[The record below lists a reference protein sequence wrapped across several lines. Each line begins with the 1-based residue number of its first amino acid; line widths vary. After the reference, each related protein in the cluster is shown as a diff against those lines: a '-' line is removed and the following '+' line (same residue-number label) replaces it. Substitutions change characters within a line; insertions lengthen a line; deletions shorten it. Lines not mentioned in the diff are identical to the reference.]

1 MGATE
6 LAWTPVPVQN
16 NFQVRKDSMTTKTT
30 HPTFRSTSSGQE
42 LPVYKHSDVAEF
54 IRVDDFDL
62 FEFMLWHQGVARDSG
77 NAKAEALRGRGIHS
91 LINTPHADAASCCRG
106 YFERLQNAFD
116 TLLALKEQEKIAR
129 QNRGQAKG
137 RLIPG
142 WQEFI
147 ATAGTTASKRQK
159 DEALVDTTRSSLERL
174 HSHKVASTACDVIQ
188 MMLIPAWNS
197 LNLAQKELSARLYLI
212 GKTTVKEMA
221 MHNIMCARQLLLAQE
236 PSTADAAEQRESS
249 TLSRA
254 TQFLI
259 SDQWDVDQQ
268 AAKLRGG
275 DSEHAEK
282 RVPGWGNMPSPLDY

>member
-1 MGATE
+1 
-6 LAWTPVPVQN
+6 
-16 NFQVRKDSMTTKTT
+16 MTTKTI
-30 HPTFRSTSSGQE
+30 HPTFKSTSSGQD
-42 LPVYKHSDVAEF
+42 LPAYKHSDAAEF
-54 IRVDDFDL
+54 IRVDNFDL
-62 FEFMLWHQGVARDSG
+62 FEFMLWHQGVARDCA
-77 NAKAEALRGRGIHS
+77 NAKAEALRRRGIHS
-91 LINTPHADAASCCRG
+91 LLNTPHADAASSCRA

-116 TLLALKEQEKIAR
+116 AVLELKEQEKVAR

-142 WQEFI
+142 WQDLV
-147 ATAGTTASKRQK
+147 ATPGTTGSKRLK
-159 DEALVDTTRSSLERL
+159 DDALVDTTRSSLERL
-174 HSHKVASTACDVIQ
+174 HSHKVASTACDVIA

-236 PSTADAAEQRESS
+236 PSTTDAAEQRESS

-259 SDQWDVDQQ
+259 SDQWAVDQQ
-268 AAKLRGG
+268 SEKLRGG
-275 DSEHAEK
+275 DSAGAEEK
-282 RVPGWGNMPSPLDY
+282 VPGWGNMPSPLDY